1 MMMSK
6 ATDSATKLKKSH
18 GDVPGDTVGLAQKMY
33 QLKKQIQAERVMSVK
48 EKIEQNRKKLEGYI
62 SEISSVI
69 STEVELNGSSSL
81 LNSRIQHP
89 PCKFSGFSKGFGDK
103 DYSNNEEEL
112 LSSSIELPK
121 AHKIDPYTTWI
132 WLDRN
137 QRMAE
142 DQSVVGRRQIY
153 YDKEHGVEALVYSD
167 TDDEMTEPEEVK
179 RAFSGGEDRILLMAF
194 QEHGTGEEVTKAVS
208 QFIGA
213 TTSEIQE
220 RYITIKERVCEKRE
234 SKDSGESGSNR
245 HIFLDKSLSAA
256 LDSFDNL
263 FCRRCLIFDC
273 RLHGCSQ
280 PLIYPS
286 EKQMHW
292 SEHDEDE
299 KPCSDQCYLRLKAVE
314 NLVEGSHNNTLPRT
328 NVTNSQRESAP
339 TSSVTEII
347 RDENY
352 IPGKD
357 EAVTSE
363 RIHRSDVFTGA
374 LGLDTDMM
382 MTHNENTGK
391 RKVVEYTDKE
401 AHDQTILPDDL
412 EGSSKRQK
420 RLDVLHLVT
429 GTSTPITVHDH
440 STSSEHGTSD
450 AGLPNKN
457 ELELANKKSTGH
469 TSKEL
474 VCFGSSSCDESMD
487 DVKDE
492 PKDVIEVLK
501 QPSKSTEV
509 QVEKKC
515 GSSSEWKAVEKELYM
530 KGLEIFGRN
539 SCLIARNLLSGFK
552 TCLEV
557 SIFMHDAE
565 ASMPNRSVGFME
577 DNGKADTDQSEHEM
591 RTKSR
596 SFRRRGK
603 ARRLK
608 YSWKSAGHPSVWK
621 RIADGKN
628 QSRKQYI
635 PCGCQSTC
643 GRQCSCL
650 QNGTCCEKYCGCS
663 KSCKNRFRGCH
674 CAKSQCRSRQ
684 CPCFAADR
692 ECDPDV
698 CRNCWVSCGDS
709 SLGEPPKQGD
719 SQCGNMRLLLR
730 QQQRILLGK
739 SDVAGWGAFLKN
751 PVNKNDYLGEYTGE
765 LISHEEADRRG
776 KIYDRADS
784 SFLFDLNDQ
793 WVLDAYRKGDKLK
806 FANHS
811 KKPNCHAKVMLVAG
825 DHRVGIFA
833 KEHIDA
839 GEEIFYDYCYPPE
852 TEIPWAQAEG
862 TKRDDSSVS
871 QVRAKKHQSH

>member
-1 MMMSK
+1 M
-6 ATDSATKLKKSH
+6 
-18 GDVPGDTVGLAQKMY
+18 VG
-33 QLKKQIQAERVMSVK
+33 
-48 EKIEQNRKKLEGYI
+48 
-62 SEISSVI
+62 
-69 STEVELNGSSSL
+69 
-81 LNSRIQHP
+81 QH
-89 PCKFSGFSKGFGDK
+89 
-103 DYSNNEEEL
+103 
-112 LSSSIELPK
+112 
-121 AHKIDPYTTWI
+121 
-132 WLDRN
+132 RN

-179 RAFSGGEDRILLMAF
+179 RAFSGGEDRILSMAF
-194 QEHGTGEEVTKAVS
+194 QEHGTGEEVMKAVS

-220 RYITIKERVCEKRE
+220 RYITIKERDCEKHE
-234 SKDSGESGSNR
+234 SKDSGDSGSDK
-245 HIFLDKSLSAA
+245 HISLDKSLSAA

-280 PLIYPS
+280 PLIYPT
-286 EKQMHW
+286 EKQLHW
-292 SEHDEDE
+292 SEHDEDD
-299 KPCSDQCYLRLKAVE
+299 KPCSDQCYLRLKAVD
-314 NLVEGSHNNTLPRT
+314 NPLEGPHIDALRRT
-328 NVTNSQRESAP
+328 NITKSERESAP
-339 TSSVTEII
+339 ASSFNAEQLSSRCSMDII
-347 RDENY
+347 HDERY
-352 IPGKD
+352 IPGKSVV
-357 EAVTSE
+357 VTSE
-363 RIHRSDVFTGA
+363 TIHSSDVNTGA

-382 MTHNENTGK
+382 MTHNENSGK
-391 RKVVEYTDKE
+391 RKVVMYTDKV
-401 AHDQTILPDDL
+401 AHDQTIVPDDL
-412 EGSSKRQK
+412 QGSCKKQK
-420 RLDVLHLVT
+420 GLDALHIV
-429 GTSTPITVHDH
+429 TSTPILVQDH
-440 STSSEHGTSD
+440 FTSSELKNSD
-450 AGLPNKN
+450 GDLPNKN
-457 ELELANKKSTGH
+457 ELEMPNNECTRH

-474 VCFGSSSCDESMD
+474 VFFGSSSCEESMD
-487 DVKDE
+487 DVKDK

-501 QPSKSTEV
+501 QPSKSTGG
-509 QVEKKC
+509 QVEGQC
-515 GSSSEWKAVEKELYM
+515 SSSSEWKAVEKELYM

-539 SCLIARNLLSGFK
+539 SCLIARNLLSGFR

-557 SIFMHDAE
+557 SMFMHDAE
-565 ASMPNRSVGFME
+565 ASMPNRSVVGFME
-577 DNGKADTDQSEHEM
+577 DNGNGIADTDQSEQEM

-643 GRQCSCL
+643 GKQCSCL